1 MDENLTIIK
10 DVTEYLS
17 RAFIGKKPI
26 IGAVLGILG
35 TILFPIPFYRTSFIA
50 VMIAA
55 MCDVVTKN
63 YAICKKYGGYKNS
76 VKLKKVFSK
85 TLWRGTEV
93 KLVSYLAIALL
104 TGLSYNVVYLEQMG
118 IFIASFVYS
127 VMFMR
132 EFQSNIENLIEA
144 GADLHWLLLFSKKKN
159 KEMLKHYEEEKEASK
174 KGVNDD
180 YEERI

>member
-10 DVTEYLS
+10 DIIEYLS
-17 RAFIGKKPI
+17 RAFTGKKPL
-26 IGAVLGILG
+26 IGAILGVLG
-35 TILFPIPFYRTSFIA
+35 TTLFPIPFYRTSFIA

-55 MCDVVTKN
+55 LCDAITKN

-85 TLWRGTEV
+85 TLWKGTEV
-93 KLVSYLAIALL
+93 KLVSYLTIALL

-159 KEMLKHYEEEKEASK
+159 KELMDPYEDKESSK
-174 KGVNDD
+174 KEVND
-180 YEERI
+180 YEPRI

>member
-17 RAFIGKKPI
+17 RAFTGKKPI

-35 TILFPIPFYRTSFIA
+35 TILFPIPFYRTSFMA

-55 MCDVVTKN
+55 LCDAITKN
-63 YAICKKYGGYKNS
+63 YAIIKNNGGYKNS
-76 VKLKKVFSK
+76 VKLKKIFSK
-85 TLWRGTEV
+85 TLWKGTEV
-93 KLVSYLAIALL
+93 KLISYLTIALL
-104 TGLSYNVVYLEQMG
+104 TGLSYRVVYLEQMG
-118 IFIASFVYS
+118 IFVASFVYS

-144 GADLHWLLLFSKKKN
+144 GADLHWLLLFSRKKN
-159 KEMLKHYEEEKEASK
+159 KELMKPYEEKETAK
-174 KGVNDD
+174 NEVND